1 MRICLR
7 FLYYKIPGLSFL
19 IASSGDA
26 NLVWFE
32 LKNKSLLGPIYS
44 QMKSGTRF
52 QALETSMG
60 RSPRS
65 FCCVKILESEDTFLS
80 IFCRCHSNECRSRVA
95 GIITYVAKIDRTEVI
110 NVDYQTQVAI
120 LLKVDL

>member
-44 QMKSGTRF
+44 QMKSGT
-52 QALETSMG
+52 S
-60 RSPRS
+60 
-65 FCCVKILESEDTFLS
+65 VKILESEDTFLS
-80 IFCRCHSNECRSRVA
+80 IFCRCHSCECRSRVA
-95 GIITYVAKIDRTEVI
+95 GTITHVAKIDKTEVI

-120 LLKVDL
+120 LLKANL

>member
-1 MRICLR
+1 MRICLC
-7 FLYYKIPGLSFL
+7 FLYYEIPGLSFL

-26 NLVWFE
+26 LVWFE

-60 RSPRS
+60 RNPRS
-65 FCCVKILESEDTFLS
+65 FCCVKILESED
-80 IFCRCHSNECRSRVA
+80 IFCACFAGATPVNADPMWREQLLRSPKLTR
-95 GIITYVAKIDRTEVI
+95 KR
-110 NVDYQTQVAI
+110 
-120 LLKVDL
+120 

>member
-1 MRICLR
+1 M
-7 FLYYKIPGLSFL
+7 

-26 NLVWFE
+26 LVWFE

-65 FCCVKILESEDTFLS
+65 FCCVKILESED
-80 IFCRCHSNECRSRVA
+80 IFCPSFTGASCM
-95 GIITYVAKIDRTEVI
+95 
-110 NVDYQTQVAI
+110 NVDPESRES
-120 LLKVDL
+120 LLRLPNLTSKK